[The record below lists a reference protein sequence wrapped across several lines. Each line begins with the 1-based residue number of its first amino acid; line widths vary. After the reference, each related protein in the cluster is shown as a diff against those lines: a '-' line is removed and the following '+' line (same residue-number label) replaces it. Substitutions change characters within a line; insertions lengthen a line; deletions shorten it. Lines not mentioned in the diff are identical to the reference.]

1 MTTQAKYCEEYTYDI
16 PTWALTY
23 IEYGEADGL
32 SDDDIGD
39 IDAFIESLPNGKGGR
54 VLCFDCLDDPSFRH
68 TNDINSLGADCVKG
82 VLTVF
87 NTQ

>member
-1 MTTQAKYCEEYTYDI
+1 MRDCDEYTYNI

-32 SDDDIGD
+32 SVEEIDDV
-39 IDAFIESLPNGKGGR
+39 DAFIESLPNGEGGR
-54 VLCFDCLDDPSFRH
+54 VLCFDCLDSPSFRK
-68 TNDINSLGADCVKG
+68 TNDVNSVAADCVEG

-87 NTQ
+87 NT